1 GQATVVGG
9 TITGNSA
16 GKAGGIYTEGTVS
29 LTGTAITA
37 NQASNQGGGVFI
49 QSGTVTMGGNA
60 IVSGNRATGLNGG
73 LSQGGGVYN
82 AGGLLT
88 TTATTFAYDTAD
100 AGGALYIY
108 NFGTMHLN
116 AVTVVHHGRA
126 TNIGG
131 GLLNFGVAHATG
143 VTFDQNFA
151 VNRGGGL
158 FSATQALT
166 TVTNGTVTGSRAQ
179 FGGGVYNE
187 IGSGTDLAGTTVA

>member
-116 AVTVVHHGRA
+116 TGTVVTDSRA

-131 GLLNFGVAHATG
+131 GLLSFGVVTAQNTTFSDNTAT
-143 VTFDQNFA
+143 
-151 VNRGGGL
+151 NRGGGIFTAVL
-158 FSATQALT
+158 TQISLTDATLQRNTAP
-166 TVTNGTVTGSRAQ
+166 V
-179 FGGGVYNE
+179 GGGLYVE
-187 IGSGTDLAGTTVA
+187 GS